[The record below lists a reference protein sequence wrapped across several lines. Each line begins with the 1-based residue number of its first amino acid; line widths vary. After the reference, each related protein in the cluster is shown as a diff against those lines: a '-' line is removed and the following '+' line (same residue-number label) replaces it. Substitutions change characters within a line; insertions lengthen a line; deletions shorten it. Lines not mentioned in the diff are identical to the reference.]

1 MELRLGFKQSG
12 TAFLDCKNASV
23 RRHGGILLFLN
34 MMSLLLCAGRKIGAE
49 ISDLVCAVRQRD
61 PASGS
66 VLNILLTS
74 PGVRALL
81 SHRLAHA
88 LYLRG
93 QRTLACVV
101 ASAARRR
108 TGIEIHPGATIG
120 RGVLIDHGAGVV
132 IGETAVI
139 GDGCTI
145 YQGVTLGARGGE
157 ARGSKRHPTL
167 GGGVLVGAGA
177 AVLGN
182 ITIGSGAR
190 IGAGAVVL
198 TSIPDGSTAVG
209 APAKIIKKNKK

>member
-1 MELRLGFKQSG
+1 
-12 TAFLDCKNASV
+12 
-23 RRHGGILLFLN
+23 
-34 MMSLLLCAGRKIGAE
+34 MMSLLLCTGRKIGDE
-49 ISDLVCAVRQRD
+49 ISELVCAARQRD

-81 SHRLAHA
+81 THRLSHA

-93 QRTLACVV
+93 QKTLACVV
-101 ASAARRR
+101 ASLARRA
-108 TGIEIHPGATIG
+108 TGIEIHPGARIG
-120 RGVLIDHGAGVV
+120 RGVLIDHGIGVV
-132 IGETAVI
+132 IGETAIV

-167 GGGVLVGAGA
+167 GNGVLVGSGA

-182 ITIGSGAR
+182 ITIGNGAR

-198 TSIPDGSTAVG
+198 KSIPDGCTAVG
-209 APAKIIKKNKK
+209 APARIINKNKK